1 MFPKRR
7 RIFSTGCAWSKIAIM
22 HLRFVVTLAVLLSC
36 VPFLRVHGVD
46 SGVVRTNVLDDPNF
60 FPIAVWLQN
69 PNNAGRFKEAGIN
82 LYVGLYRGPTAEQL
96 ELLRKHGMH
105 VICRQSERS
114 LVFKDDPTIVAWM
127 HDDEPDNAQPLP
139 NGQKGWGPPVLPVVI
154 QEDYE
159 KIRAKDS
166 TRPVF
171 LNLGQGVAWDHWR
184 YSTI

>member
-1 MFPKRR
+1 
-7 RIFSTGCAWSKIAIM
+7 M

-96 ELLRKHGMH
+96 EILRKHGMH
-105 VICRQSERS
+105 VICR
-114 LVFKDDPTIVAWM
+114 
-127 HDDEPDNAQPLP
+127 
-139 NGQKGWGPPVLPVVI
+139 
-154 QEDYE
+154 
-159 KIRAKDS
+159 
-166 TRPVF
+166 
-171 LNLGQGVAWDHWR
+171 
-184 YSTI
+184 